1 MKKGALGL
9 MLSAL
14 MLLSAALPASAADIT
29 VDGSAGSYSAYR
41 LLNLTT
47 SLKTDEAVHAGHAEG
62 QHGSDCYNYAYTVN
76 EKYAAVL
83 EAAMPDDLS
92 WDTDGDRTAS
102 EAEIVAYLTTLS
114 DNSDGIRVFAD
125 EVWAGISAGSVG
137 SDATSS
143 ENAFTD
149 VAQGYYLIAET
160 SLSDGTDSRSLVM
173 LDTAGQ
179 DDIEISSKEGV
190 PWLTKKV
197 VEHDDSEGTS
207 AMQDAADMDA
217 DDGVRF
223 VVNSGFPENI
233 SAYDSY
239 AYVIHDEMVD
249 GFVLDSESV
258 SVKIGETE
266 FAEGDY
272 ALVTSGLSDDCA
284 FEIRFADIK
293 AEAGE
298 KSIVLTSESVV
309 EVSYS
314 ARLSDTADLG
324 NPGNANEAYLEFSN
338 DPYDEDATGITP
350 SDLVNVFAYSL
361 TVNKVDGDMEP
372 LSGAAFTLQKWNGT
386 AYVDYEI
393 QSAEADKDVFT
404 FTGIDS
410 GQYKLVET
418 APPDGYNRADD
429 IEFIVTAEYQAE
441 SDAPALTGLSVTDL
455 EGEAIPGFNVSFEDG
470 TIVIAVENT
479 TGIELPSTG
488 GAGLYAMLA
497 VCILA
502 VVAGG
507 AILFVPRKER

>member
-1 MKKGALGL
+1 
-9 MLSAL
+9 
-14 MLLSAALPASAADIT
+14 
-29 VDGSAGSYSAYR
+29 
-41 LLNLTT
+41 
-47 SLKTDEAVHAGHAEG
+47 
-62 QHGSDCYNYAYTVN
+62 
-76 EKYAAVL
+76 
-83 EAAMPDDLS
+83 
-92 WDTDGDRTAS
+92 
-102 EAEIVAYLTTLS
+102 
-114 DNSDGIRVFAD
+114 
-125 EVWAGISAGSVG
+125 
-137 SDATSS
+137 
-143 ENAFTD
+143 
-149 VAQGYYLIAET
+149 
-160 SLSDGTDSRSLVM
+160 M

-179 DDIEISSKEGV
+179 DDIEITSKEGV

-239 AYVIHDEMVD
+239 EYVIHDEMAD

-258 SVKIGETE
+258 SVRIGETE
-266 FAEGDY
+266 FAEDDY

-298 KSIVLTSESVV
+298 KGIVLTSESVV

-350 SDLVNVFAYSL
+350 SDLVNVFTYSL
-361 TVNKVDGDMEP
+361 TVNKVDGDTEP

-429 IEFIVTAEYQAE
+429 IEFIVTAEYPAE
-441 SDAPALTGLSVTDL
+441 SDAPVLTGLSVTDL
-455 EGEAIPGFNVSFEDG
+455 EGEEIPGFNVSFEDG

-488 GAGLYAMLA
+488 GAGLYVMLA

-502 VVAGG
+502 VVVGG